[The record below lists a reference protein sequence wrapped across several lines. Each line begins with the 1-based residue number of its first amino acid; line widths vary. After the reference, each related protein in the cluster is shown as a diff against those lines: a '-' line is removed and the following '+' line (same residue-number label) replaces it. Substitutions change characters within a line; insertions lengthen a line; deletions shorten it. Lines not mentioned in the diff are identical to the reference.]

1 MLHYHIIIRGDVQGV
16 GFRYYTQKSALIYG
30 VNGWVRNK
38 ADGSVEA
45 EAEGEEANIAAFI
58 GALKRGSAYSNVETV
73 DIRRV
78 DGLVGY
84 RTFEITDDE
93 WQ

>member
-16 GFRYYTQKSALIYG
+16 GFRYYAQKNAHLCG

-45 EAEGEEANIAAFI
+45 DAEGSEAGIAAFI
-58 GALKRGSAYSNVETV
+58 GALKRGSTYSYVESV
-73 DIRRV
+73 DVQKINAPA
-78 DGLVGY
+78 GY
-84 RTFEITDDE
+84 RTFDIEDDE
-93 WQ
+93 